1 MSELLS
7 SFKDFQWKII
17 FNWPFLIVLIFLLTK
32 CAKCRTIYKYLFSQ
46 FMQYKM
52 IGQYLLQLDFTLKP
66 QRSVKLNFA
75 RGLVKFKP
83 FFIFVAVPNAAWR

>member
-1 MSELLS
+1 
-7 SFKDFQWKII
+7 
-17 FNWPFLIVLIFLLTK
+17 
-32 CAKCRTIYKYLFSQ
+32 
-46 FMQYKM
+46 M

-83 FFIFVAVPNAAWR
+83 FFIFVAVPNAA